1 MTTSVAFVCDAVR
14 TPFGSDGGTLAAIRP
29 DDLGAVPIQALV
41 KRNSQVDWSAVD
53 DVIYGCANQAGEDQH
68 NVARVA
74 ALLGGLPDS
83 VPGVTVNRSCGS
95 GLEAVAMAARAIKLR
110 EGSLFI
116 AGGVESVSRA
126 ALVLPKVAV
135 ARVNGVRLADP
146 ASGWRFINPLIHDR
160 FGTYSPVEAAEN
172 VASEFRISR
181 TAQDA
186 FAYRSQHRAA
196 AALQSGI
203 LGEEIVPVLVPRKSS
218 VSMLVERDEH
228 PRPQTTFGELSRFK
242 PIMRNGWTVT
252 AGNAAPGADG
262 ACASLLA
269 SHAAAKRF
277 GLSPRARVVAAAAAG
292 VEPRI
297 SGIGPVPAI
306 RRVLAQAR
314 LTLSQVELLEL
325 NETSAAEVLAVLR
338 ELRLPDDAPF
348 VNPNGGAIALGQP
361 YAAGS
366 ARLVVAAAH
375 ELHRSGARYAVC
387 AARAG
392 MGQGIALL
400 LERV

>member
-1 MTTSVAFVCDAVR
+1 MTTPVAFVCDAVR
-14 TPFGSDGGTLAAIRP
+14 TPFGLDGGALAAVRP
-29 DDLGAVPIQALV
+29 DDLAAVPIQALIM
-41 KRNSQVDWSAVD
+41 RNPDVDWAAVD

-74 ALLGGLPDS
+74 ALLGGLADS

-95 GLEAVAMAARAIKLR
+95 GLEAIATAARAIKLH
-110 EGSLFI
+110 EGSLYI
-116 AGGVESVSRA
+116 AGAVESVSRA
-126 ALVLPKVAV
+126 ALVLPKTSV

-146 ASGWRFINPLIHDR
+146 AVGWRFINPLIHDR
-160 FGTYSPVEAAEN
+160 FGTYSSAETAEN
-172 VASEFRISR
+172 VASEFRIAR

-196 AALQSGI
+196 AALQSGT
-203 LGEEIVPVLVPRKSS
+203 LAEAIVPVLVPRKSS
-218 VSMLVERDEH
+218 VKVLVDRDEH
-228 PRPQTTFGELSRFK
+228 PRPQTTFGELSKFK
-242 PIMRNGWTVT
+242 PILRNGGTVT

-262 ACASLLA
+262 ACAVLLA
-269 SHAAAKRF
+269 SHAAARRF

-297 SGIGPVPAI
+297 AGIGPVPAI

-314 LTLSQVELLEL
+314 LTLSQVELFEL
-325 NETSAAEVLAVLR
+325 NEPSAAEVLAVLR
-338 ELRLPDDAPF
+338 ELRLADDSPF

-361 YAAGS
+361 FAAGS
-366 ARLVVAAAH
+366 ARLVAAAAC
-375 ELHRSGARYAVC
+375 ELQRTGARYAVC
-387 AARAG
+387 SARAE
-392 MGQGIALL
+392 MGQGLAVL